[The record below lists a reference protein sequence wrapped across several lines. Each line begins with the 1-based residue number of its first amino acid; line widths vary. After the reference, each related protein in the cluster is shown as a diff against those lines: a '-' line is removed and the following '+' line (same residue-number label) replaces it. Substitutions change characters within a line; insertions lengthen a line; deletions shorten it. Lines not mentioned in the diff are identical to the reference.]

1 MGHVAARIATHRG
14 DDVITACHEHPVA
27 ALPARDR
34 GFGLAADD
42 THDPRAERASPLRQQ
57 RAHAAGSG
65 MEQNV
70 VLRLHAVSPAQQVFG
85 RETFEHQCRALLI
98 ADGGR
103 QLDQSRGRNIAL
115 LAVRPAGRLYVRHA
129 LPYAQAAHA
138 APQRDDDPGGLAP
151 GYFRQRPR
159 IQAAAVIDIDEVDAD
174 RRMAQLHFATRRRR
188 ELLALPLEHLGTAV
202 LVEDYGVGGNRFH
215 SARYSAALSV
225 SPVRIRITRLMSVMN
240 ILPSPTLP
248 VLAAF
253 TMGSTT
259 CPTRLPAAHHAT
271 PAL

>member
-115 LAVRPAGRLYVRHA
+115 LAVRPAG
-129 LPYAQAAHA
+129 
-138 APQRDDDPGGLAP
+138 LAP

-159 IQAAAVIDIDEVDAD
+159 IQAAAVIDVDEVDAD

-215 SARYSAALSV
+215 SARYNAALSV

-253 TMGSTT
+253 STASTT
-259 CPTRLPAAHHAT
+259 
-271 PAL
+271 

>member
-1 MGHVAARIATHRG
+1 MPSVEVN
-14 DDVITACHEHPVA
+14 DDVMVGRH
-27 ALPARDR
+27 LRDQR
-34 GFGLAADD
+34 K
-42 THDPRAERASPLRQQ
+42 H
-57 RAHAAGSG
+57 RAHC
-65 MEQNV
+65 
-70 VLRLHAVSPAQQVFG
+70 LRKLRILRVRGKDMNTLALMIVFG

-129 LPYAQAAHA
+129 LPYAQAAHT

-151 GYFRQRPR
+151 GYFRQRSR
-159 IQAAAVIDIDEVDAD
+159 IQAAAVIDIDEVNAD

-188 ELLALPLEHLGTAV
+188 ELMALPLEHLGTAV

-253 TMGSTT
+253 STASTT
-259 CPTRLPAAHHAT
+259 
-271 PAL
+271 